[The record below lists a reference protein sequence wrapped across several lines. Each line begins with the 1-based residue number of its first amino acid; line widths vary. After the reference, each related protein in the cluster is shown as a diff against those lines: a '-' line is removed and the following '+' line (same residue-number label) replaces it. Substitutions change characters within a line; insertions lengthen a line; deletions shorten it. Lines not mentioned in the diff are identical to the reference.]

1 MVGQQVARTSIVYL
15 AGIVLLLL
23 LPMFLVL
30 SIGIS
35 LENITP
41 NDKFFV
47 ANKSG
52 VPEINMSSWQL
63 TVDGL
68 VGNPVQLTYQDLKAM
83 PSTNVTAL
91 LKCVQGY
98 SGRAV
103 WGGVQLSTVLDL
115 VEPQVAATQV
125 VFYAADDYSSSI
137 TIGEARAD
145 DVLLAYLMN
154 GETLPKDQGFPL
166 RLVAPSKEGYKWV
179 QFIVRIEII
188 GEDYQGYWESR
199 GWDQNGSLRPYS
211 DWNVH
216 AYLQSFAFM
225 LGGLAMVSGARSASD
240 ESAFRRLPAFMNKRF
255 HKYVSII
262 FLGTM
267 VAVFIYWA
275 ITTFQF
281 RGAVFYSSHGVL
293 SAFMVGLMLFV
304 GATGIRWFKKNV
316 VRKVIHQGISLFA
329 FVLFLGVILIG
340 LILAGV
346 ASL

>member
-1 MVGQQVARTSIVYL
+1 MVKPQAERASIVYL
-15 AGIVLLLL
+15 VGVILLLL

-30 SIGIS
+30 AIGIS
-35 LENITP
+35 LESITP

-52 VPEINMSSWQL
+52 VPEINMTTWQL

-68 VGNPVQLTYQDLKAM
+68 VGNPVQLTYQEIMAL
-83 PSTNVTAL
+83 PSKNVTAL

-103 WGGVQLSTVLDL
+103 WGGVPLSMVLDL
-115 VEPQVAATQV
+115 VQPQSAATQV

-137 TIGEARAD
+137 TIGEAKAD
-145 DVLLAYLMN
+145 DVILAYMMN
-154 GETLPKDQGFPL
+154 GETLPKDQGFPI

-199 GWDQNGSLRPYS
+199 GWDQNGSLRSYS
-211 DWNVH
+211 DWEVH

-225 LGGLAMVSGARSASD
+225 LGGLAMVSGAKMASD
-240 ESAFRRLPAFMNKRF
+240 ESAFRRLPAFLNKRF
-255 HKYVSII
+255 HKYISVV

-267 VAVFIYWA
+267 VAVFIYWVFM
-275 ITTFQF
+275 TYQF
-281 RGAVFYSSHGVL
+281 RGAVFYSSHGLL
-293 SAFMVGLMLFV
+293 SAFMVGLMGFV
-304 GATGIRWFKKNV
+304 GVTGIRWSKKNAI
-316 VRKVIHQGISLFA
+316 RKVIHQNISLFA
-329 FVLFLGVILIG
+329 FVLYLGVILIG